1 MYLRPPPTAIHD
13 QKLAYHPT
21 MKVKRVADHQISKEE
36 YDVDERDVEA
46 PDPGRGM
53 SRASD
58 DVMKRRKIV
67 KVSG

>member
-1 MYLRPPPTAIHD
+1 
-13 QKLAYHPT
+13 

-36 YDVDERDVEA
+36 YDVDERDIEA